1 MKFRYDESA
10 ERWLEDHGF
19 NETERGKLL
28 ELLNRFEKDM
38 AAKGKKLQLL
48 LPKDTSDKI
57 AAMVALLDS
66 VEDVEGRPACFTP
79 ECRVVIPDEARALY
93 SEGMGIQEMERTI
106 LLAEK
111 AKQSRGQM
119 DSRRRG
125 SPKG

>member
-1 MKFRYDESA
+1 MKFRYEESA

-19 NETERGKLL
+19 NEAERVKLL

-66 VEDVEGRPACFTP
+66 VEDTEGRPACFTP